1 MFFIGRMVMLTFWQ
15 RLRAEIAPDGLS
27 NTMLA
32 LVSCAF
38 AWVITDA
45 LRALF

>member
-1 MFFIGRMVMLTFWQ
+1 MLTFWQ
-15 RLRAEIAPDGLS
+15 GLRAEIARGELS